1 MSDDVKIPSISDLL
15 WPVLQATHALGGS
28 AARAE
33 LMEHVRGVA
42 GLTDEQ
48 IAVVYSGPT
57 GKSKALHRIE
67 WAIYWLK
74 AMGVLESSRGGV
86 YTTTSDGTEYLRMN
100 DGAAVR
106 LLGKKYED
114 ARKRAGKKA
123 AVKRAAKG
131 TLAGKDRMDPVPG
144 DDWKTVLLAT
154 LKKMNPAAFE
164 RLAMRLLREAGFQ
177 RVEVV
182 GRSGDAGLDGIGLY
196 KMSLVSFP
204 IYFQCKRY
212 AGGVGASAV
221 RDFRG
226 AMAGRGDKGL
236 IITTGTFTLPARAE
250 ATKAGAPPVDLIDG
264 DALCDLNRGVQ
275 GRSEGDGTHG
285 QGRHGRRDVLRQRL
299 SICGHR
305 PGYGPPSD
313 LLRTELSG
321 FRPRQVFLRHT
332 CRVGRSRR
340 NHPFGKKNV
349 AVAPGHRT
357 PAQSLPSVQP
367 GSRGKPQPE
376 WLYCKRPS
384 WETRQSLTVQVARSC
399 AGAVGL
405 EARFARGPRTSS
417 TTSRPHP

>member
-1 MSDDVKIPSISDLL
+1 
-15 WPVLQATHALGGS
+15 
-28 AARAE
+28 
-33 LMEHVRGVA
+33 
-42 GLTDEQ
+42 
-48 IAVVYSGPT
+48 
-57 GKSKALHRIE
+57 
-67 WAIYWLK
+67 
-74 AMGVLESSRGGV
+74 
-86 YTTTSDGTEYLRMN
+86 MN

-212 AGGVGASAV
+212 AGGVGASVV

-264 DALCDLNRGVQ
+264 DALCDLIVEYRVGVKVTE
-275 GRSEGDGTHG
+275 RTV
-285 QGRHGRRDVLRQRL
+285 RDVAV
-299 SICGHR
+299 
-305 PGYGPPSD
+305 D
-313 LLRTELSG
+313 KT
-321 FRPRQVFLRHT
+321 FFA
-332 CRVGRSRR
+332 
-340 NHPFGKKNV
+340 NV
-349 AVAPGHRT
+349 
-357 PAQSLPSVQP
+357 
-367 GSRGKPQPE
+367 
-376 WLYCKRPS
+376 
-384 WETRQSLTVQVARSC
+384 
-399 AGAVGL
+399 
-405 EARFARGPRTSS
+405 
-417 TTSRPHP
+417 